1 MELPTMPSSCCFGH
15 DPQMEK
21 ERREQQ
27 IFENLTVQG
36 YADAEFLDKRPSCDS
51 RVDNEDNIEPPH
63 AAAPPLSEQEPVV
76 DQPEDSEKV
85 SALPSQESRCPPAFK
100 YSQHF
105 SRSLRLPSRAAPEDK
120 KTFVVRATLQDMP
133 GVFLFILWLLVYAIF
148 VYGLRMY
155 SNACAN
161 TPSAETEFYTMKKS
175 MFVKILAVFLFGIC
189 ILMDLSGM
197 LFQISAKK
205 RTLNSLVLFIN
216 LVACTV
222 YLSYVSG
229 LFPILHDMEGRQMFI
244 ERYFQWMNTTPCML
258 FVLHALGSSMEKELV
273 ISFSSLFRV
282 LISDELMILTGAA
295 AEALSP

>member
-1 MELPTMPSSCCFGH
+1 MPSTCSFSH
-15 DPQMEK
+15 DPQLEK

-27 IFENLTVQG
+27 VFENLQVEG

-51 RVDNEDNIEPPH
+51 RMGEGLPDPLHPSSPP
-63 AAAPPLSEQEPVV
+63 E
-76 DQPEDSEKV
+76 
-85 SALPSQESRCPPAFK
+85 ESRSEAPLNQQEDRQRVPAFFQQ
-100 YSQHF
+100 SRHF
-105 SRSLRLPSRAAPEDK
+105 SRSFKLPSLKQATEVDDK
-120 KTFVVRATLQDMP
+120 KFMIRATINDVP
-133 GVFLFILWLLVYAIF
+133 GLFLFFLWLMVYGVLVY
-148 VYGLRMY
+148 VLRSY
-155 SNACAN
+155 SSACAN
-161 TPSAETEFYTMKKS
+161 VQTDESEYYTMKKT
-175 MFVKILAVFLFGIC
+175 MFVKILAVFLFSIC

-222 YLSYVSG
+222 YLSYVTG
-229 LFPILHDMEGRQMFI
+229 VLPVLHDLEGRQMFI

-282 LISDELMILTGAA
+282 LISDELMILTGGI
-295 AEALSP
+295 